1 MTRVFFWSAGEG
13 GCLYYRC
20 DLPATALRARG
31 HDVWVSDLLTDAPK
45 DVDTVVGQRV
55 CLPGPTQSWQK
66 LAATGQYRMVYEVDD
81 NLLAVDPS
89 NGPAWSFYSRPEI
102 RANVIRNIEV
112 ADLVTVSTW
121 ALGEVVRKLNP
132 NVAVLPNC
140 IPASLLDA
148 PKSVGRKG
156 VVIGWSGGASH
167 SLDLIELGD
176 APRRLLHR
184 YPDVSL
190 HTMGDAQAGAMMS
203 KWNRDRVKW
212 TPWIQT
218 VPEFHE
224 TIDFDITLAP
234 LRPSTFNQS
243 KSPIRCLEAAALGIP
258 VVASDFG
265 PYADFVRDGETGFLA
280 SRPHQ
285 WTGYLTKLLDPFLR
299 REMGAKA
306 RAVAAEHTIESNAH
320 LWETALCEH

>member
-1 MTRVFFWSAGEG
+1 VKIFFWSADSS
-13 GCLYYRC
+13 GCAYFRC
-20 DLPATALRARG
+20 ELPAGELAKRG
-31 HDVWVSDLLTDAPK
+31 HDTLVSTVMPDEWLRTA
-45 DVDTVVGQRV
+45 DVVVGQRV
-55 CLPGPTQSWQK
+55 CQPGPTIRWQELAREGRAK
-66 LAATGQYRMVYEVDD
+66 LVLEIDD
-81 NLLAVDPS
+81 NLLAVDHS
-89 NGPAWSFYSRPEI
+89 NGPAWSFFSQPGI
-102 RANVIRNIEV
+102 LDNLISNVKV
-112 ADLVTVSTW
+112 ADLVTVSTEPL
-121 ALGEVVRKLNP
+121 AQVMRRLNP
-132 NVAVLPNC
+132 NVGVLPNC
-140 IPASLLDA
+140 VPASLLDR
-148 PKSVGRKG
+148 PPHDHGG

-167 SLDLIELGD
+167 PLDLIELGD

-265 PYADFVRDGETGFLA
+265 PYSDFVRDGETGFLA